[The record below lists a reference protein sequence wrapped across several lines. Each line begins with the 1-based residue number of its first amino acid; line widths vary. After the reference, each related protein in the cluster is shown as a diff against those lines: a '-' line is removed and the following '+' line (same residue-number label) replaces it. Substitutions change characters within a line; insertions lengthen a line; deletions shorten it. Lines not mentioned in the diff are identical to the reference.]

1 MTVRSRRCWSA
12 CFGGPDQLA
21 ELSCS
26 TIRRIIDRRATPGSA
41 DVASHGSNDA
51 RSAAPRHNG
60 PPSAPSSPE
69 QHQEHQHGGNR
80 DDHPHPWLHDSSPSF
95 SSDPLPKWPLLHTPP
110 SVRPP
115 AALLTRGHPAES
127 GVDRPRAHYRG
138 VVGRRTPG
146 HESTCRIESSPI
158 ELSTVPR
165 TARLRSRQAGGL
177 DLSHVEALAAGA
189 RSEVPDVA
197 NSLDESVSRSLIHQ
211 DGSMSLIAVTA
222 LSVRHA
228 SSETARVLLF
238 FF

>member
-80 DDHPHPWLHDSSPSF
+80 DDYPHPWLHDLSPS
-95 SSDPLPKWPLLHTPP
+95 SSIRPLPRWPSCEPRQLCQSARNQSRHLTHWGG
-110 SVRPP
+110 RCP
-115 AALLTRGHPAES
+115 ARARTRRWVEFSEQASDEEGKGWQTRGHPAPPGS
-127 GVDRPRAHYRG
+127 SLAGCSKPSSDLR
-138 VVGRRTPG
+138 VGRDSASAAARHRSTLAHSGTPA
-146 HESTCRIESSPI
+146 S
-158 ELSTVPR
+158 
-165 TARLRSRQAGGL
+165 
-177 DLSHVEALAAGA
+177 
-189 RSEVPDVA
+189 VA
-197 NSLDESVSRSLIHQ
+197 
-211 DGSMSLIAVTA
+211 
-222 LSVRHA
+222 A
-228 SSETARVLLF
+228 SSNASCIATPSS
-238 FF
+238 